1 MPAAGSLSLAADLAV
16 QNAYVIFA
24 DAGRTLRA
32 QLTSWLASLKTSLPD
47 TNSAAQRTVTNWIP
61 IGRPVVDALPTVKA
75 SERFY
80 NANEVGVLL
89 YRTCQA
95 AAAALAAG
103 RITAGQGV
111 AILASYNAL
120 WV

>member
-1 MPAAGSLSLAADLAV
+1 MPVAASLSAAADLAV

-24 DAGRTLRA
+24 DAGRILRT
-32 QLTSWLASLKTSLPD
+32 QLTSWLASLKTNVPTD
-47 TNSAAQRTVTNWIP
+47 NAAKRTVTNWIA
-61 IGRPVVDALPTVKA
+61 IGRPVIDALPTVKGN
-75 SERFY
+75 EKFY
-80 NANEVGVLL
+80 NANEVGVLV

-103 RITAGQGV
+103 RITAGEGA